1 MMKIQRKYIRYS
13 VFRSIGV
20 KVPQFVEK
28 RRWTKEAHNYS
39 ITIFCNSQS
48 YQRINLSQDPYEDGI
63 DKKNKYDLIIIMV
76 NTKNY
81 KEQNTATKENISV

>member
-1 MMKIQRKYIRYS
+1 MMKIQRKYVRFS
-13 VFRSIGV
+13 GFKSIGV

-28 RRWTKEAHNYS
+28 RRRTKESHNYS

-48 YQRINLSQDPYEDGI
+48 YQRINLSYDPYEDRI
-63 DKKNKYDLIIIMV
+63 DKKNEYDLIIIMV

-81 KEQNTATKENISV
+81 KEQSTATKENISV